1 MEVKSIPTIDNDDW
15 KNLTHVM
22 QHKLRKYEEA
32 KCNWNSS
39 SHSICDMI

>member
-15 KNLTHVM
+15 KNSTHVM
-22 QHKLRKYEEA
+22 HKLRKYEEA